1 MIFAAC
7 TPGGGVNDGGN
18 GDDDVIPTDKIVIK
32 PSTITVEAA
41 ANNYIVYVSS
51 PCSWCATTEEDWIM
65 LETELGTD
73 GKQQLVFA
81 VEDYYETTERQG
93 KIVVSNSDNGFY
105 AELTV
110 VQKAFVPEL
119 SVEPETLTFAAE
131 GETKEIVVTANF
143 EYTYSTNVDWLSI
156 DKGENGILV
165 TVMNNTEVD
174 NRIAEI
180 TLSHEEYDL
189 TKVVTISQGAF
200 VPEFAVKQTS
210 LEFDYKGGETTIEV
224 TANFDYNVACPS
236 WITYAKL
243 ENGVKITV
251 VKNEEVEM
259 RSAEI
264 TLSNEKYGLTK
275 VVTISQG
282 AFVPEFAVEQT
293 SLEFDYKGGETTI
306 EVTANFDYNVACPS
320 WITYAKLENGVKI
333 TVVKNEEVEMRS
345 AEITLSNEK
354 YGLTKVVTISQGAFV
369 PEFAVEQTSLEFDYK
384 GGEATIEVTANF
396 DYNVTCPSWITCKIL
411 ENGVK
416 ITISANTSAEIRTA
430 EVKIFSKKY
439 NLDGAV
445 STVSQTG
452 APYKVG
458 DILTRNGVEGIVFY
472 VGSEGTKIMSVKG
485 GGGAW
490 STQKATTGATDW
502 SNGANNMAKIQ
513 KISGWENKYPAFKWC
528 ADLGEGWYLPALGEL
543 IEMYNQK
550 SVLRAAGVQIS
561 SAWHW
566 SSTENGEG
574 YAYMLG
580 FQYSSSSFYAY
591 AKGDSFNVRAV
602 FAF

>member
-1 MIFAAC
+1 MKKLFLLLAVVGMIFAAC

-81 VEDYYETTERQG
+81 VGDYYETTERQG

-156 DKGENGILV
+156 EKGENGILV
-165 TVMNNTEVD
+165 TVINNTEVD

-180 TLSHEEYDL
+180 TLSHEEYD
-189 TKVVTISQGAF
+189 
-200 VPEFAVKQTS
+200 
-210 LEFDYKGGETTIEV
+210 
-224 TANFDYNVACPS
+224 
-236 WITYAKL
+236 
-243 ENGVKITV
+243 
-251 VKNEEVEM
+251 
-259 RSAEI
+259 
-264 TLSNEKYGLTK
+264 
-275 VVTISQG
+275 
-282 AFVPEFAVEQT
+282 
-293 SLEFDYKGGETTI
+293 
-306 EVTANFDYNVACPS
+306 
-320 WITYAKLENGVKI
+320 
-333 TVVKNEEVEMRS
+333 
-345 AEITLSNEK
+345 
-354 YGLTKVVTISQGAFV
+354 LTKVVTISQGAFV

-543 IEMYNQK
+543 IKMYNQK
-550 SVLRAAGVQIS
+550 SVLRAAGVQIPS
-561 SAWHW
+561 VWHW
-566 SSTENGEG
+566 SSTENGED

-580 FQYSSSSFYAY
+580 FQYSSSSFYAN
-591 AKGDSFNVRAV
+591 AKGESFNVRAV

>member
-81 VEDYYETTERQG
+81 VGDYYETTERQG

-156 DKGENGILV
+156 EKGENGILV
-165 TVMNNTEVD
+165 TVINNTEVD

-200 VPEFAVKQTS
+200 VPEFAVEQTS
-210 LEFDYKGGETTIEV
+210 LEFDYKGGEATIEV
-224 TANFDYNVACPS
+224 ITNFDYNVACPS

-259 RSAEI
+259 RSTEI

-275 VVTISQG
+275 VVAISQG

-293 SLEFDYKGGETTI
+293 
-306 EVTANFDYNVACPS
+306 
-320 WITYAKLENGVKI
+320 
-333 TVVKNEEVEMRS
+333 
-345 AEITLSNEK
+345 
-354 YGLTKVVTISQGAFV
+354 AF
-369 PEFAVEQTSLEFDYK
+369 EFDYK

-543 IEMYNQK
+543 IKMYNQK
-550 SVLRAAGVQIS
+550 SVLRAAGVQIPS
-561 SAWHW
+561 VWHW
-566 SSTENGEG
+566 SSTENGED

-580 FQYSSSSFYAY
+580 FQYSSSSFYAN
-591 AKGDSFNVRAV
+591 AKGESFNVRAV